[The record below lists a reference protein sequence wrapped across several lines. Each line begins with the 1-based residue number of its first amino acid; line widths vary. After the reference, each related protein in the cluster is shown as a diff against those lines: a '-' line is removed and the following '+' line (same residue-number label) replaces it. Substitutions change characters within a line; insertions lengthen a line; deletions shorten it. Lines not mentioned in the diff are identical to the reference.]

1 MTDEE
6 LKALFAG
13 LRQDNREMREEADLY
28 HRLQSLEQSHQSL
41 AKKVHDLQS
50 RVERLES
57 STHLRRRPSL
67 PNRIWGALSCPV
79 VDSVIPRH
87 PPTSRF

>member
-13 LRQDNREMREEADLY
+13 LRQDNREMPYADVY
-28 HRLQSLEQSHQSL
+28 RRFQTLEQSHKSL
-41 AKKVHDLQS
+41 AKRVRDLQT

-57 STHLRRRPSL
+57 STH
-67 PNRIWGALSCPV
+67 
-79 VDSVIPRH
+79 
-87 PPTSRF
+87 